1 MLISNYELGFYCYY
15 SKDLSSW
22 NGPFRVFTP
31 DNTFW
36 GTQDFWAPEVHI
48 YNGRY
53 YLIGS
58 FKSPTK
64 CRGCQIFVSD
74 NPLGPFKVHSDVVTP
89 NDWECLDGTLYIE
102 NNIPYLIFVHE
113 WLQIKDGEMCIIK
126 LSKDLKHSKGSPKT
140 LFKASSASWSKHP
153 KWYKEPINV
162 CDGPFVESL
171 KDNSRKWV
179 GSSNQHV
186 INVKE
191 RLTKI
196 SALANSV

>member
-1 MLISNYELGFYCYY
+1 MNINEIRLRDPFILLDKKSSTYYMYGTNNNYELGFYCYY

-31 DNTFW
+31 DSTFW

-74 NPLGPFKVHSDVVTP
+74 NPLGPFKVHSDIVTP

-102 NNIPYLIFVHE
+102 NNI
-113 WLQIKDGEMCIIK
+113 
-126 LSKDLKHSKGSPKT
+126 
-140 LFKASSASWSKHP
+140 
-153 KWYKEPINV
+153 
-162 CDGPFVESL
+162 
-171 KDNSRKWV
+171 
-179 GSSNQHV
+179 
-186 INVKE
+186 
-191 RLTKI
+191 
-196 SALANSV
+196 